1 MYPALLQHSS
11 LALSLQAGGFG
22 GLSLLLPV
30 VLIGFV
36 LLTAI
41 PQQRKQKAW
50 SKMLAEL
57 KAGDRVTTN
66 GGLRGQILSLKDD
79 AVILRVLPDNI
90 KLEFLRSAIA
100 SVTTEEEEAK

>member
-11 LALSLQAGGFG
+11 LALSLQVGGFG

-50 SKMLAEL
+50 SKMLADL

-79 AVILRVLPDNI
+79 AVILRVMPDNI